1 MRVRDDP
8 TYQENVNKI
17 ADIMDMERYPPLEKA
32 VWLVEYV
39 SRTKGAEH
47 LKISARHLNLV
58 QYLLLDQA
66 LFGAVILFTLCYA
79 CRKVGQTMLDKR
91 RKRISLTDKKDV

>member
-1 MRVRDDP
+1 MRDDP

-17 ADIMDMERYPPLEKA
+17 ADLMEMERLSPLEKA
-32 VWLVEYV
+32 VWLVEYI

-47 LKISARHLNLV
+47 LKISSRHLNLA

-66 LFGAVILFTLCYA
+66 LFVAVMFLIMYCFCKKIGHRVLA
-79 CRKVGQTMLDKR
+79 RKK
-91 RKRISLTDKKDV
+91 KPKSLTDKKDV